1 MRLHDLKP
9 AKGSTHRRKRVGRG
23 EGSGLGKTSGRGQKG
38 TKARNKVPIWFEGGQ
53 MPIQRRLPKL
63 GGFTPINRVE
73 FAPVNVGAL
82 SERFDAGATVSPEDL
97 VATGLVRKR
106 MKVKVLAQGDIGKA
120 LTVRAHR
127 FSKQAKEKIEAAGG
141 TTEVL

>member
-1 MRLHDLKP
+1 M
-9 AKGSTHRRKRVGRG
+9 
-23 EGSGLGKTSGRGQKG
+23 
-38 TKARNKVPIWFEGGQ
+38 EGGQ

-63 GGFTPINRVE
+63 AGYPRGGGRRTGNNGVDY
-73 FAPVNVGAL
+73 AVVNLDKLA
-82 SERFDAGATVSPEDL
+82 EAFEAGTTVSPEDL
-97 VATGLVRKR
+97 VSKRLVRKR
-106 MKVKVLAQGDIGKA
+106 MKIKVLAQGEISKA